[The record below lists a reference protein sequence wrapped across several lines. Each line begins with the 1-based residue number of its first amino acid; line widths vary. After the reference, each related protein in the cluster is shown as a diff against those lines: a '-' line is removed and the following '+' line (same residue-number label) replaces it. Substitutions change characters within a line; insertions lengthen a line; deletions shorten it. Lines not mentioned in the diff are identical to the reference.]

1 MLKLLPIIVTISI
14 LLYLGACM
22 SYPTIVEAK
31 DVRFFEIKEYQAIG
45 GRSVK
50 LKGLVFHS
58 ALAVSGIDVIPA
70 GDTVQVLVRLTPA
83 KKGLS
88 GSFQVDVPLPS
99 PNSRIL
105 FGPSNVQIWPL
116 LP

>member
-1 MLKLLPIIVTISI
+1 MLKLSFITNIILIF
-14 LLYLGACM
+14 LYLGACM

-31 DVRFFEIKEYQAIG
+31 DVRFFEIKEYQTTG

-58 ALAVSGIDVIPA
+58 ALAVSGVDVIPTEN
-70 GDTVQVLVRLTPA
+70 TVQVLVRLTPA
-83 KKGLS
+83 RKGLS
-88 GSFQVDVPLPS
+88 GSFQVDVPLPM

-105 FGPSNVQIWPL
+105 FGPANVQIWPVQH
-116 LP
+116 

>member
-1 MLKLLPIIVTISI
+1 MRKFLSI
-14 LLYLGACM
+14 LAAIFVLLYLGACM

-31 DVRFFEIKEYQAIG
+31 DVRFFEIKDYQTIG

-58 ALAVSGIDVIPA
+58 ALAVSGVDVIPV
-70 GDTVQVLVRLTPA
+70 GDAVQVLVRLTPA

-99 PNSRIL
+99 PNSRVL

-116 LP
+116 RP

>member
-1 MLKLLPIIVTISI
+1 MPKRLPIIATLLSF
-14 LLYLGACM
+14 LYLGACM

-31 DVRFFEIKEYQAIG
+31 DVRFLEIKEFQTSA

-58 ALAVSGIDVIPA
+58 ALAVSAIDVIPA
-70 GDTVQVLVRLTPA
+70 GDTVQVLIRLTPA

-88 GSFQVDVPLPS
+88 GGFQVDVPLPTA
-99 PNSRIL
+99 NSRIV
-105 FGPSNVQIWPL
+105 FGPSNVQIWPVQ
-116 LP
+116 P